1 MYLKKIS
8 LIVCVLFVSASMF
21 TIHSAQASGGFVD
34 VTNKDDAYEEIN
46 YLVNLG
52 VIKGYTE
59 KGKTYYKPNNT
70 VTRGQVA
77 KMVVVASGNKPL
89 VGNKSNF
96 SDVAVGTELSGYVER
111 AVQLGFFKTN
121 IKGQF
126 LPNKP
131 LTRDEMSYVLTKAF
145 KLDTS
150 EYENI
155 DSPFVDVGINNPY
168 VSYVNT
174 IYYNGITKGS
184 NQNYNPNGQ
193 VTRKQF
199 ALFVARAKEEK
210 YRLDIPVKGVA
221 VPDSSQ
227 VIGLVSATT
236 DGLNI
241 RKSKDSSSTAN
252 IVGTVNKGGK
262 LSVYAVEG
270 DWLKVSYKD
279 AFAYIYKTYGQ
290 FLDADGNALGNVQK
304 QVTTT
309 QNINLYVKPTSSSK
323 VISTVNSKVNLP
335 VYKTVSGYHLTVVNG
350 VPGYIVANS
359 TADVEV
365 EQPSTPDPKPDP
377 APNPDPKPKPNPDPP
392 TVSGDLLG
400 RVTVDNLNIRK
411 EANSTSAVVSKLKK
425 GEYVQVNSINGYWAQ
440 VTYQGQ
446 KGYVHKSYIKL
457 LNQNGNPLKDRII
470 ILDPGHGGKDPGT
483 VVGSNSEKA
492 ITLKVGTIVKQKLE
506 AAGAKVYM
514 TRTGDTYP
522 SLQDRVDFTNANYGE
537 IFVSIHVNSAAN
549 TSAQGTETYYAIS
562 TGDMYQ
568 EDIDLATFV
577 NNQIV
582 NNLNMKNRGV
592 KEEQYY
598 VIRNTIIPAILAE
611 LGFLTND
618 EDRAKMTD
626 DQYVELFAESIY
638 KGILEYYSKQ

>member
-8 LIVCVLFVSASMF
+8 LILCVLFVSSSMF
-21 TIHSAQASGGFVD
+21 TINSAQASGGFVD

-77 KMVVVASGNKPL
+77 KMVVVASGKKPL
-89 VGNKSNF
+89 VVNKSSF
-96 SDVAVGTELSGYVER
+96 TDVTAGTELSGYVER
-111 AVQLGFFKTN
+111 AIQSGLFKTN
-121 IKGQF
+121 TKGQF

-155 DSPFVDVGINNPY
+155 DSPFVDVGINHPY

-184 NQNYNPNGQ
+184 NQKYNPNEQ

-221 VPDSSQ
+221 TPDSSQ
-227 VIGLVSATT
+227 VIALVSSTT

-279 AFAYIYKTYGQ
+279 TFAYIYKTYAQ

-335 VYKTVSGYHLTVVNG
+335 VYKTISGYHLTVVNG

-365 EQPSTPDPKPDP
+365 EKPSTPKPDPKPNPKPDP
-377 APNPDPKPKPNPDPP
+377 APP
-392 TVSGDLLG
+392 TISGDLLG

-411 EANSTSAVVSKLKK
+411 EANATSAVVSKLKK

-446 KGYVHKSYIKL
+446 TGYVHKSYIKL
-457 LNQNGNPLKDRII
+457 LNQSGNPLKDRII

-492 ITLKVGTIVKQKLE
+492 ITLKVGTLVKQKLE
-506 AAGAKVYM
+506 AAGAKVSI

-522 SLQDRVDFTNANYGE
+522 SLQDRVDFTNKNYGE

-549 TSAQGTETYYAIS
+549 TAALGTETYYAVS
-562 TGDMYQ
+562 TGDMVN

-592 KEEQYY
+592 KKEQYY
-598 VIRNTIIPAILAE
+598 VIRNTIIPAILVE
-611 LGFLTND
+611 LGFLTNN

>member
-1 MYLKKIS
+1 MYFKKIS
-8 LIVCVLFVSASMF
+8 LILCVLFVSASLF
-21 TIHSAQASGGFVD
+21 TIHSAQAKGGFVD

-77 KMVVVASGNKPL
+77 KMAVVASGNKPL
-89 VGNKSNF
+89 VANKSSF
-96 SDVAVGTELSGYVER
+96 TDVTAGTELSGYVER

-131 LTRDEMSYVLTKAF
+131 LTRDEMSYVLTNAF

-150 EYENI
+150 EHENI

-184 NQNYNPNGQ
+184 NQNYNPNEQ

-210 YRLDIPVKGVA
+210 YRLDIPVKVVA
-221 VPDSSQ
+221 APDSSQ

-252 IVGTVNKGGK
+252 IVGTINRGGK
-262 LSVYAVEG
+262 LSVYTVEG

-279 AFAYIYKTYGQ
+279 TFAYIYKTYAQ
-290 FLDADGNALGNVQK
+290 FLDADGNTLGNVQK
-304 QVTTT
+304 QVATT
-309 QNINLYVKPTSSSK
+309 QNTNLYVKPTSSSK
-323 VISTVNSKVNLP
+323 VISTVNSKVKLP

-365 EQPSTPDPKPDP
+365 EKPSTPDPI
-377 APNPDPKPKPNPDPP
+377 PP

-400 RVTVDNLNIRK
+400 RVTVDNLNIRQ
-411 EANSTSAVVSKLKK
+411 EANSTSTVVSKLKK

-446 KGYVHKSYIKL
+446 KGYVHKSYLKL
-457 LNQNGNPLKDRII
+457 LNQSGNPVKDRII
-470 ILDPGHGGKDPGT
+470 IIDPGHGGKDVGT
-483 VVGSNSEKA
+483 HYDKIYEKD
-492 ITLKVGTIVKQKLE
+492 ITLKVSTLVKDKLE
-506 AAGAKVYM
+506 AAGAKVLM
-514 TRTGDTYP
+514 PRTGDTYSP
-522 SLQDRVDFTNANYGE
+522 PQKHVDFSHDNYGE
-537 IFVSIHVNSAAN
+537 IFVSIHVNSADSTKAK
-549 TSAQGTETYYAIS
+549 GTETYYAK
-562 TGDMYQ
+562 TPGDMYQ
-568 EDIDLATFV
+568 EDIELATFV

-582 NNLNMKNRGV
+582 KNVNMENRKVREKNYIV
-592 KEEQYY
+592 
-598 VIRNTIIPAILAE
+598 VANTNIPAILVE
-611 LGFLTND
+611 LGFLSNK
-618 EDRAKMTD
+618 EDRAKLTD
-626 DQYVELFAESIY
+626 DKYIELFAESIY

>member
-1 MYLKKIS
+1 MNLKKVS
-8 LIVCVLFVSASMF
+8 LILCVLFISASMF

-34 VTNKDDAYEEIN
+34 VPKDHEAYEEIN
-46 YLVNLG
+46 YLVSLG

-59 KGKTYYKPNNT
+59 NGKTYYKPYNN

-77 KMVVVASGNKPL
+77 KMAVISSGNQPL
-89 VGNKSNF
+89 VVNKSSF
-96 SDVAVGTELSGYVER
+96 SDVKVGTELSGYVER
-111 AVQLGFFKTN
+111 AIQLGFFKTN
-121 IKGQF
+121 TQGQF
-126 LPNKP
+126 LPDKP

-150 EYENI
+150 EYQNI
-155 DSPFVDVGINNPY
+155 DSPFVDVGITHPY
-168 VSYVNT
+168 VTFVNT
-174 IYYNGITKGS
+174 IYYNGITKGTG
-184 NQNYNPNGQ
+184 QNYYPNKQ
-193 VTRKQF
+193 VTRAQF
-199 ALFVARAKEEK
+199 ALFIARAKSEK
-210 YRLDIPVKGVA
+210 YRLELPVKGVG
-221 VPDSSQ
+221 VPDTKQ
-227 VIGLVSATT
+227 VIGLVSVTT

-270 DWLKVSYKD
+270 DWLKVTYKG
-279 AFAYIYKTYGQ
+279 AFAYIHKTYAQ

-304 QVTTT
+304 QVTAT
-309 QNINLYVKPTSSSK
+309 QNLNVYVKPTSSSK
-323 VISTVNSKVNLP
+323 VITTVNSKTKLP

-350 VPGYIVANS
+350 IPGYVVANS
-359 TADVEV
+359 TEDVEV
-365 EQPSTPDPKPDP
+365 EKPS
-377 APNPDPKPKPNPDPP
+377 NPDPTPP
-392 TVSGDLLG
+392 TVSGDVLG
-400 RVTVDNLNIRK
+400 RVTVDSLNVRK
-411 EANSTSAVVSKLKK
+411 EANSTSTVLGKLKK
-425 GEYVQVNSINGYWAQ
+425 GEYIQVNSINGYWAQ

-446 KGYVHKSYIKL
+446 KGYVHKSYLKL
-457 LNQNGNPLKDRII
+457 LNQSGNPLKNRII

-483 VVGSNSEKA
+483 VLGSYSEKA
-492 ITLKVGTIVKQKLE
+492 ITLKVSTLVKQKLE

-537 IFVSIHVNSAAN
+537 IFVSVHVNSAAN

-598 VIRNTIIPAILAE
+598 VIRNTIIPAILVE

-618 EDRAKMTD
+618 EDRGKMTTD
-626 DQYVELFAESIY
+626 KYVELFADSIY
-638 KGILEYYSKQ
+638 KGISQYYAKK

>member
-8 LIVCVLFVSASMF
+8 LILCVLFVSASMF
-21 TIHSAQASGGFVD
+21 TINSAQASGGFVD

-89 VGNKSNF
+89 VVTKSNF

-150 EYENI
+150 EYEKT
-155 DSPFVDVGINNPY
+155 DSPFVDVGINHPY

-184 NQNYNPNGQ
+184 NQKYNPNEQ

-221 VPDSSQ
+221 TPDSSQ
-227 VIGLVSATT
+227 VIGLVSSTT

-279 AFAYIYKTYGQ
+279 TFAYIYKTYAQ

-304 QVTTT
+304 QVATT

-335 VYKTVSGYHLTVVNG
+335 VYKTISGYHLTVVNG

-359 TADVEV
+359 TTDVEV
-365 EQPSTPDPKPDP
+365 EKPSTPDPTPTPKPEPKPDP
-377 APNPDPKPKPNPDPP
+377 TPP

-400 RVTVDNLNIRK
+400 RVTVDNLNIRQ

-457 LNQNGNPLKDRII
+457 LNQSGNPLKGRII

-492 ITLKVGTIVKQKLE
+492 ITLKVSTLVKQKLE
-506 AAGAKVYM
+506 AAGAKVSI

-549 TSAQGTETYYAIS
+549 TAALGTETYYAVS
-562 TGDMYQ
+562 TGDMFN

-592 KEEQYY
+592 KKEQYY
-598 VIRNTIIPAILAE
+598 VIRNTIIPAILVE
-611 LGFLTND
+611 LGFLTNS

>member
-8 LIVCVLFVSASMF
+8 LILCVLFVSALMF
-21 TIHSAQASGGFVD
+21 TINSAQASGGFVD
-34 VTNKDDAYEEIN
+34 VTYKDDAYEEIN

-52 VIKGYTE
+52 VIKGYKE

-77 KMVVVASGNKPL
+77 KMVVVASGKKPL
-89 VGNKSNF
+89 VVNKSSF
-96 SDVAVGTELSGYVER
+96 TDVKAGTELSGYVER
-111 AVQLGFFKTN
+111 AIQSGLFKTN
-121 IKGQF
+121 TKGQF

-131 LTRDEMSYVLTKAF
+131 LTRDEMSYVLTNAF
-145 KLDTS
+145 KLDIS
-150 EYENI
+150 EHENI
-155 DSPFVDVGINNPY
+155 DSPFVDVGINHPY

-184 NQNYNPNGQ
+184 NQNYNPNEQ

-210 YRLDIPVKGVA
+210 YRLDIPAKVVA

-241 RKSKDSSSTAN
+241 RKSKDSSSTTN

-279 AFAYIYKTYGQ
+279 TFAYIYKTYTQ

-304 QVTTT
+304 QVATT
-309 QNINLYVKPTSSSK
+309 QNINLYAKPTSSSK
-323 VISTVNSKVNLP
+323 VISTVNSKMNLP

-365 EQPSTPDPKPDP
+365 EKPSTPDPT
-377 APNPDPKPKPNPDPP
+377 PP
-392 TVSGDLLG
+392 IVSGDLLG
-400 RVTVDNLNIRK
+400 RVTVDNLNIRQ
-411 EANSTSAVVSKLKK
+411 EANATSAVVSKLKK
-425 GEYVQVNSINGYWAQ
+425 GDYVQVNSINGYWAQ

-446 KGYVHKSYIKL
+446 TGYVHKSYIKL
-457 LNQNGNPLKDRII
+457 LNQNGNPVKDRII
-470 ILDPGHGGKDPGT
+470 IIDPGHGGSDPGT
-483 VVGSNSEKA
+483 SYGSITEKD
-492 ITLKVGTIVKQKLE
+492 ITLKVSTLVKGKLE
-506 AAGAKVYM
+506 AAGAKVLM
-514 TRTGDTYP
+514 PRTGDTFSP
-522 SLQDRVDFTNANYGE
+522 PQKHIDFAHDNYGE
-537 IFVSIHVNSAAN
+537 IFVSIHVNSADSTKAK
-549 TSAQGTETYYAIS
+549 GTETYYAK
-562 TGDMYQ
+562 TPGDMYQ
-568 EDIDLATFV
+568 EDIELATFV

-582 NNLNMKNRGV
+582 KNVNMENRKVRQKNYIV
-592 KEEQYY
+592 
-598 VIRNTIIPAILAE
+598 VANTIIPSILVE
-611 LGFLTND
+611 LGFLTNS
-618 EDRAKMTD
+618 EDRAKLTD
-626 DQYVELFAESIY
+626 DKYLELFAESIY

>member
-1 MYLKKIS
+1 MLCI
-8 LIVCVLFVSASMF
+8 LFISASIF
-21 TIHSAQASGGFVD
+21 TIHNASASGSFED
-34 VTNKDDAYEEIN
+34 ISSKHEAYEEIN

-59 KGKTYYKPNNT
+59 KGKTYFKPNNN

-89 VGNKSNF
+89 VVNKSSF
-96 SDVAVGTELSGYVER
+96 TDVPVGSELSGYVER
-111 AVQLGFFKTN
+111 AVQLGYFKTN
-121 IKGQF
+121 TKGQF

-155 DSPFVDVGINNPY
+155 DSPFVDVDSTHDY
-168 VSYVNT
+168 VQYVNA

-184 NQNYNPNGQ
+184 GQNYNPDSQ
-193 VTRKQF
+193 VTRAQF
-199 ALFVARAKEEK
+199 ALFVARAKSEK
-210 YRLDIPVKGVA
+210 YRLELPVKGVA
-221 VPDSSQ
+221 VPDTSQ
-227 VIGLVSATT
+227 VIGLVSSTT

-241 RKSKDSSSTAN
+241 RKSKDSSSNAN

-270 DWLKVSYKD
+270 DWLKVSSEDTY
-279 AFAYIYKTYGQ
+279 AYIYKKYAQ
-290 FLDADGNALGNVQK
+290 FLDADGNALGDVQK

-309 QNINLYVKPTSSSK
+309 QSINIYVKPTSSSK
-323 VISTVNSKVNLP
+323 VISTVDSKVKLP
-335 VYKTVSGYHLTVVNG
+335 VYKTVSGYYLTEVNG
-350 VPGYIVANS
+350 LPGYIVANS
-359 TADVEV
+359 TEDVKV
-365 EQPSTPDPKPDP
+365 EQPSTPDPKPTP
-377 APNPDPKPKPNPDPP
+377 TPDPITPP
-392 TVSGDLLG
+392 VTGDLLG
-400 RVTVDNLNIRK
+400 RATVDNLNIRT
-411 EANSTSAVVSKLKK
+411 EANSTSTVVSKLKK
-425 GEYVQVNSINGYWAQ
+425 GDYVQVNSINGYWAQ
-440 VTYQGQ
+440 VTSNGQ
-446 KGYVHKSYIKL
+446 TGYVHKSYLKL
-457 LNQNGNPLKDRII
+457 LNQNGDALKDRII
-470 ILDPGHGGKDPGT
+470 IIDPGHGGKDPGT

-492 ITLKVGTIVKQKLE
+492 ITLKVSTLVKQKLE
-506 AAGAKVYM
+506 AAGAKVLM

-537 IFVSIHVNSAAN
+537 IFVSVHVNSAAN

-562 TGDMYQ
+562 TGDMHQ
-568 EDIDLATFV
+568 EDVDLATFV

-582 NNLNMKNRGV
+582 NNLKMKNRGV
-592 KEEQYY
+592 REQQYY
-598 VIRNTIIPAILAE
+598 VIRNMNIPSILVE
-611 LGFLTND
+611 LGFLSNS

-626 DQYVELFAESIY
+626 DQYIELFAESVY

>member
-8 LIVCVLFVSASMF
+8 LILCVLFVSTSMF

-77 KMVVVASGNKPL
+77 KMVVVASGKKPL
-89 VGNKSNF
+89 VVNKSSF
-96 SDVAVGTELSGYVER
+96 TDVTAGTELSGYVER
-111 AVQLGFFKTN
+111 AIQSGLFKTN
-121 IKGQF
+121 TKGQF

-131 LTRDEMSYVLTKAF
+131 LTRDEMSYVLTNAF
-145 KLDTS
+145 KLDIS
-150 EYENI
+150 EHENI
-155 DSPFVDVGINNPY
+155 DSPFVDVGINHPY

-184 NQNYNPNGQ
+184 NQNYNPNEQ

-241 RKSKDSSSTAN
+241 RKSKDSSSTTN
-252 IVGTVNKGGK
+252 IVGTVNKGGQ

-279 AFAYIYKTYGQ
+279 TFAYIYKTYTQ
-290 FLDADGNALGNVQK
+290 FLDADGNALGNIQK
-304 QVTTT
+304 QVATT
-309 QNINLYVKPTSSSK
+309 QNINLYAKPTSSSK
-323 VISTVNSKVNLP
+323 VISTVNSKMNLP

-365 EQPSTPDPKPDP
+365 EKPSTPDPT
-377 APNPDPKPKPNPDPP
+377 PP
-392 TVSGDLLG
+392 IVSGDLLG
-400 RVTVDNLNIRK
+400 RVTVDNLNIRQ
-411 EANSTSAVVSKLKK
+411 EANATSAVVSKLKK
-425 GEYVQVNSINGYWAQ
+425 GDYVQVNSINGYWAQ

-446 KGYVHKSYIKL
+446 TGYVHKSYIKL
-457 LNQNGNPLKDRII
+457 LNQNGNPVKDRII
-470 ILDPGHGGKDPGT
+470 IIDPGHGGSDPGT
-483 VVGSNSEKA
+483 SYGSITEKD
-492 ITLKVGTIVKQKLE
+492 ITLKVSTLVKGKLE
-506 AAGAKVYM
+506 AAGAKVLM
-514 TRTGDTYP
+514 PRTGDTFSP
-522 SLQDRVDFTNANYGE
+522 PQKHIDFAHDNYGE
-537 IFVSIHVNSAAN
+537 IFVSIHVNSADSTKAK
-549 TSAQGTETYYAIS
+549 GTETYYAK
-562 TGDMYQ
+562 TPGDMYQ
-568 EDIDLATFV
+568 EDIELATFV

-582 NNLNMKNRGV
+582 KNVNMENRKVRQKNYTV
-592 KEEQYY
+592 
-598 VIRNTIIPAILAE
+598 VANTIIPSILVE
-611 LGFLTND
+611 LGFLTNS
-618 EDRAKMTD
+618 EDRAKLTD
-626 DQYVELFAESIY
+626 DKYLELFAESIY

>member
-1 MYLKKIS
+1 
-8 LIVCVLFVSASMF
+8 MF

-34 VTNKDDAYEEIN
+34 VSKDHEAYEEIN
-46 YLVNLG
+46 YLVSLG

-59 KGKTYYKPNNT
+59 NGKTYYKPYNA

-77 KMVVVASGNKPL
+77 KMAVIASGNKPL
-89 VGNKSNF
+89 VVNKSSF
-96 SDVAVGTELSGYVER
+96 SDVTVGTELSGYVER
-111 AVQLGFFKTN
+111 AIQLGLFKTN
-121 IKGQF
+121 TQGQF

-150 EYENI
+150 EYQNI
-155 DSPFVDVGINNPY
+155 DSPFVDVGITHPY
-168 VSYVNT
+168 VTYVNT
-174 IYYNGITKGS
+174 IYYNGITQGS
-184 NQNYNPNGQ
+184 GQYYYPNNQ
-193 VTRKQF
+193 VTRAQF
-199 ALFVARAKEEK
+199 ALFIARAKSEK
-210 YRLDIPVKGVA
+210 YRLELPVKGGA
-221 VPDSSQ
+221 VPDTTQ
-227 VIGLVSATT
+227 VIGLVSVTT

-241 RKSKDSSSTAN
+241 RKSKDTSTTTN

-270 DWLKVSYKD
+270 DWLKVTYKG
-279 AFAYIYKTYGQ
+279 AFAYIYKTYAQ

-304 QVTTT
+304 QVTAT

-323 VISTVNSKVNLP
+323 VITTINSKTKLP

-350 VPGYIVANS
+350 IPGYVVANS
-359 TADVEV
+359 TEDVE
-365 EQPSTPDPKPDP
+365 EQPSTPDP
-377 APNPDPKPKPNPDPP
+377 P
-392 TVSGDLLG
+392 TVPGDVLG
-400 RVTVDNLNIRK
+400 RAAVDSLNIRK
-411 EANSTSAVVSKLKK
+411 EANSTSTVLGKLKK
-425 GEYVQVNSINGYWAQ
+425 GEYIQVNSINGYWAQ

-446 KGYVHKSYIKL
+446 KGYVHKSYLKL
-457 LNQNGNPLKDRII
+457 LNQSGNPLKDRII
-470 ILDPGHGGKDPGT
+470 IVDPGHGGKDPGA
-483 VVGSNSEKA
+483 VVGSYSEKA
-492 ITLKVGTIVKQKLE
+492 ITLKVSTLVKQKLE

-522 SLQDRVDFTNANYGE
+522 SLQDRVDFTDANYGE

-549 TSAQGTETYYAIS
+549 TSAQGTETYYAKT

-598 VIRNTIIPAILAE
+598 VIRNTIIPAVLVE
-611 LGFLTND
+611 LGFLTNN

-626 DQYVELFAESIY
+626 DKYVESFADSIY
-638 KGILEYYSKQ
+638 KGISQYYAKK